1 MAQPRLSMRK
11 IREVLRLRFE
21 AGLSRRQ
28 IALSVSCSRAAVAE
42 CLRRAA
48 ASRMFSPLEMCSRAR
63 CNLSAV
69 TTGFRKGYSI
79 TRYYRVIRGPLWQR
93 PSRSTTR

>member
-1 MAQPRLSMRK
+1 MAQQRLSMRK

-28 IALSVSCSRAAVAE
+28 IAVSVGCSRAAVAE

-48 ASRMFSPLEMCSRAR
+48 GTGIGWPLPAQMD
-63 CNLSAV
+63 
-69 TTGFRKGYSI
+69 
-79 TRYYRVIRGPLWQR
+79 
-93 PSRSTTR
+93 